1 MKRDAALEVTHGLRA
16 GLALIAARPEEVTRV
31 AFSKASAREV
41 EPATRPLRAR
51 GVACML
57 LSDAELD
64 RAAGVAQHEGLLVEA
79 RARRWATPEELGE
92 LLVKRRGVAVA
103 LDHVKNPYN
112 AGAIL
117 RTAAFLGAD
126 ALLAG
131 VAAKDTTGGL
141 DAQAVRV
148 AEGGAEHVLLAR
160 TPHLADAL
168 VALRERGVLVIGA
181 DGHATADA
189 SDAPLSW
196 PLAIVMGH
204 EREGLHPRVRAAC
217 DRLVAIRGS
226 GKIESLNV
234 AVAAG
239 ILVAR
244 ATRER
249 AR

>member
-1 MKRDAALEVTHGLRA
+1 
-16 GLALIAARPEEVTRV
+16 VTRV
-31 AFSKASAREV
+31 AFSRASAREV
-41 EPATRPLRAR
+41 EPRARSLRAR
-51 GVACML
+51 GVPCTL

-79 RARRWATPEELGE
+79 RARRWATPEELGDA
-92 LLVKRRGVAVA
+92 LVRGRGLAVA

-126 ALLAG
+126 ALLVG
-131 VAAKDTTGGL
+131 VSKGSAGGL

-148 AEGGAEHVLLAR
+148 AEGGAEHVMLAR

-168 VALRERGVLVIGA
+168 SALRARGVRVIGA
-181 DGHATADA
+181 DGHATEYAD
-189 SDAPLSW
+189 DARFSRPLVV
-196 PLAIVMGH
+196 VMGH

-217 DRLVAIRGS
+217 DALVAIHGT
-226 GKIESLNV
+226 GNVESLNV

-239 ILVAR
+239 ILLSR
-244 ATRER
+244 ATRTR
-249 AR
+249 SSSNRDSA